1 MTTAAR
7 FVPGSTGLVR
17 ALAAQSLC
25 RRYGYEAELRL
36 GARRDD
42 AGELDVHAWLEMDDE
57 VVIGGGQELTDY
69 TLFTP
74 VTEQPRDR
82 PGS

>member
-1 MTTAAR
+1 VTVAAHL
-7 FVPGSTGLVR
+7 VPGSTCLVR

-25 RRYGYEAELRL
+25 RRFGYDPELRL

-42 AGELDVHAWLEMDDE
+42 AGELEVHAWLELDDE
-57 VVIGGGQELTDY
+57 VLIGGGQELTDY

-74 VTEQPRDR
+74 ITDEPPD
-82 PGS
+82 PADP

>member
-1 MTTAAR
+1 VTVAAHL
-7 FVPGSTGLVR
+7 VPGSTCLVR

-25 RRYGYEAELRL
+25 RRFGYDPELRL

-42 AGELDVHAWLEMDDE
+42 EGELEVHAWLEMDDE
-57 VVIGGGQELTDY
+57 VLIGGGQELTDY

-74 VTEQPRDR
+74 APEGPRKQMD
-82 PGS
+82 P